1 MLDFCLCESK
11 VKPLLRIWFRISREE
26 DTGVWMMKKKAMVT
40 GTVLLAAVIILFGT
54 YLGIGMHYET
64 HFFEHTWINGIE
76 VSDMTLEQAEE
87 AVAAAVENFRVTLQT
102 KDGGQEVISSDQM
115 EYHFISGGEIQK
127 LLDDQKI
134 LQWLPRYFGQDRNL
148 TMETA
153 TSYDPQL
160 LKQAMLSLDCFDQN
174 QVIAPSDARLE
185 EQEDGTYQIIPE
197 TEGNQL
203 KTEQVYQ
210 LLETAVETGQ
220 TQVDLVQQDCYEKP
234 AVYSDD
240 EGLRGKRDTLNR
252 YASMTVTYYL
262 GGDAVRTLD
271 SDTIHSWMTLD
282 EAYQPVFDRDLVQ
295 AYVAQLAADY
305 DTIGTWEP
313 FVTSLGET
321 VYVEAR
327 TYGWQINQEQETEE
341 LYQALLAGESIERS
355 PVYYESAASRGE
367 NDIGDTYVEVDY
379 TNQRMWFYKN
389 GELMV
394 DTPVVTGCVANG
406 TESPEGIFCLADKSE
421 DEILKGEGYA
431 TPVEYWMPF
440 YGGVGIHDAD
450 SWRGS
455 AYGGT
460 IYQTSGSHGCINTPT
475 ANAAAIY
482 ANIEIGTPIV
492 CYKATVYQESI
503 STSGNGS
510 LESGAAGG
518 DTQNWDETGNDEAQS
533 TDPSIQIFGEEDWAD
548 ESVYWQ

>member
-1 MLDFCLCESK
+1 
-11 VKPLLRIWFRISREE
+11 
-26 DTGVWMMKKKAMVT
+26 MKRKAMVA
-40 GTVLLAAVIILFGT
+40 GTVLLAALIILFGT

-64 HFFEHTWINGIE
+64 HFFEHTRINGIE

-87 AVAAAVENFRVTLQT
+87 AVAAAVENYQVTLQT
-102 KDGGQEVISSDQM
+102 KEGRQEVISADQM
-115 EYHFISGGEIQK
+115 EYHLISGGEIQR
-127 LLDDQKI
+127 LLDDQKL
-134 LQWLPRYFGQDRNL
+134 LQWLPRYLGEDRNL

-153 TSYDPQL
+153 TSYDPRL
-160 LKQAMLSLDCFDQN
+160 LEQAMLSLDCFDRE
-174 QVIAPSDARLE
+174 QVTAPSDARLE
-185 EQEDGTYQIIPE
+185 QQEDGTYQIIPE

-210 LLETAVETGQ
+210 LLENAVETGQ
-220 TQVDLVQQDCYEKP
+220 TQIDLAGEDCYEKP

-240 EGLRGKRDTLNR
+240 EGLLGKRDTLNR

-262 GGDAVRTLD
+262 GGDEVRTLD
-271 SDTIHSWMTLD
+271 SATINSWMTLD
-282 EAYQPVFDRDLVQ
+282 EAYRPVFDRDAVQ
-295 AYVAQLAADY
+295 TYVAQLAADY
-305 DTIGTWEP
+305 DTIGSWEP

-341 LYQALLAGESIERS
+341 LYQVLLAGESAERS
-355 PVYYESAASRGE
+355 PVYYESAAARGE
-367 NDIGDTYVEVDY
+367 NDIGNTYIEVDY
-379 TNQRMWFYKN
+379 TNQRMWFYKD
-389 GELMV
+389 GELIV

-406 TESPEGIFCLADKSE
+406 TESPEGIFCLVDKSE

-455 AYGGT
+455 SYGGT
-460 IYQTSGSHGCINTPT
+460 IYQTGGSHGCINTPT

-482 ANIEIGTPIV
+482 ANVEIGTPIV
-492 CYKATVYQESI
+492 CYKATVYQGSP
-503 STSGNGS
+503 SGEGVVS
-510 LESGAAGG
+510 SEYGTA
-518 DTQNWDETGNDEAQS
+518 E
-533 TDPSIQIFGEEDWAD
+533 TDPSIQVLEEDWAD